1 VSAGFFRLNLCVEA
15 VPPTKGYTAL
25 SFVHSPSA
33 FSPITNVFIPV
44 LIVQLVIAAASIN
57 AIASASVI
65 TQLVDVDVDVEED
78 DVEEDVL
85 VDVEEEDVLLD
96 VEEEDVEED
105 VLVVVLD
112 VGPPPGRLLNFT
124 FL

>member
-33 FSPITNVFIPV
+33 LSPITNVLIPV

-65 TQLVDVDVDVEED
+65 TQLVDVDV